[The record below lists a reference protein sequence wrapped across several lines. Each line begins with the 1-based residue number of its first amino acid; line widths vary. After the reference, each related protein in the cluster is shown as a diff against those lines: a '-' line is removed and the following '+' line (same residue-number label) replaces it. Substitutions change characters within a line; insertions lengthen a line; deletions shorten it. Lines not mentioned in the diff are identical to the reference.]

1 MRALR
6 QFCSLSP
13 SEQRLLVAA
22 VLILMGIRAGRRLL
36 PFRVLR
42 RCVSRLAQPP
52 ASPPPGPFSAER
64 TIRAVKVAARSLPGT
79 TTCLARA
86 LAAQVLLARQGHP
99 ARLCIGIARSESGS
113 AEAHAWL
120 ESHGRTLIGEFEHGR
135 YLPLPVFDRGSGW
148 RPLLKDGG
156 GTG

>member
-1 MRALR
+1 VRALR
-6 QFCSLSP
+6 RFCSLSLF
-13 SEQRLLVAA
+13 EQQQLVAA
-22 VLILMGIRAGRRLL
+22 VLILVAIRAGLLLL

-52 ASPPPGPFSAER
+52 GSPPPGPFSAER
-64 TIRAVKVAARSLPGT
+64 TIWAVKVAACSLPGT

-86 LAAQVLLARQGHP
+86 LAAQVLLARQGHL
-99 ARLCIGIARSESGS
+99 ACLRIGIARSDSGS
-113 AEAHAWL
+113 VEAHAWL
-120 ESHGRTLIGEFEHGR
+120 ESHGRTLIGEFEPGR

-148 RPLLKDGG
+148 MPLLEDGG